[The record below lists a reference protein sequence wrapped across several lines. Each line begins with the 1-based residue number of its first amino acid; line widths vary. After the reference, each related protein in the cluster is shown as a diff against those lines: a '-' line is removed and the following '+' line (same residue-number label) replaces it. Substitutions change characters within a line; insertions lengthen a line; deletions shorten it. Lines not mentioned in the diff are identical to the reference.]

1 MGLVSDEA
9 RLGAKE
15 SDSRG
20 KARHLISAEE
30 TLREADLASQV
41 AMPTATRCH

>member
-1 MGLVSDEA
+1 MSDEA
-9 RLGAKE
+9 GLGAKD
-15 SDSRG
+15 SDGRG
-20 KARHLISAEE
+20 KAGHLISAEE